1 MLDRAEAI
9 KQEVDQLVSAQ
20 FNREKKLN
28 EEMAE
33 MEQHNKALKERN
45 QQQLSELNDSTIQI
59 RSLKAR
65 NSGIWVI
72 AGILG
77 FLLGIIVFG
86 LVLIWGGGI

>member
-20 FNREKKLN
+20 LNREKKLN
-28 EEMAE
+28 EELADK
-33 MEQHNKALKERN
+33 EQHNKVLKERN
-45 QQQLSELNDSTIQI
+45 RQQLGELNDSTIQI

-72 AGILG
+72 ASILG
-77 FLLGIIVFG
+77 FLFGILAFG
-86 LVLIWGGGI
+86 IVLIWGGAI